1 MAIILVTNDDG
12 IHSEGLFA
20 LYNAVKS
27 LGTAYIAA
35 PESEQSGVGH
45 SLTMHRPLRP
55 RYRNEHVI
63 GVNGTPTDCVVL
75 AVKKLLPQK
84 PNLIV
89 SGINMGANMGDDV
102 TYSGTVSAAM
112 EGTLL
117 GVPSI
122 AFSLPGEE
130 PYDFGDAAKF
140 ANTISRIV
148 LREGLP
154 DDTLLNINIPNTNQI
169 RGVKLTQQG
178 KRRYDNSLHDMLDPW
193 GRKQF
198 WIGGG
203 TPRWEQGE
211 ETDFHAIKTGY
222 ISITPVH
229 LNLTNYEA
237 LEELKK
243 KWQFSSFKEEKYV

>member
-12 IHSEGLFA
+12 IQSEGLFE
-20 LYNAVKS
+20 LYNAVKP
-27 LGTAYIAA
+27 LGDTYIVA
-35 PESEQSGVGH
+35 PENEQSGVGH

-55 RYRNEHVI
+55 RYREDHVI

-75 AVKKLLPQK
+75 AIKKLLSQK
-84 PNLIV
+84 PDLVV
-89 SGINMGANMGDDV
+89 SGINMGANMGDDI

-122 AFSLPGEE
+122 AFSLPGDE

-140 ANTISRIV
+140 AKIISQIV
-148 LREGLP
+148 LRDGLP
-154 DDTLLNINIPNTNQI
+154 DDTLLNVNIPNTKQI
-169 RGVKLTQQG
+169 KGVKLTQQG

-203 TPRWEQGE
+203 TPKWEQDE
-211 ETDFHAIKTGY
+211 ETDFHAIKGGY

-229 LNLTNYEA
+229 LNLTNYGA
-237 LEELKK
+237 LKKLKK
-243 KWQFSSFKEEKYV
+243 KWQFGLF

>member
-12 IHSEGLFA
+12 IHSDGLFA
-20 LYNAVKS
+20 LYEAVKP
-27 LGTAYIAA
+27 LGDAYIVA

-45 SLTMHRPLRP
+45 SLTMHRPLKP
-55 RYRNEHVI
+55 RYRDDHVI
-63 GVNGTPTDCVVL
+63 SVNGTPTDCVVL
-75 AVKKLLPQK
+75 AIKKLLPQK
-84 PNLIV
+84 PALVV
-89 SGINMGANMGDDV
+89 SGINMGANMGDDI

-122 AFSLPGEE
+122 AFSLLGDE
-130 PYDFGDAAKF
+130 PYDFADAAKF
-140 ANTISRIV
+140 ANTISQIV
-148 LREGLP
+148 LRDSLP
-154 DDTLLNINIPNTNQI
+154 NDTLLNVNIPNMKRI
-169 RGVKLTQQG
+169 KGIKLTQQG

-211 ETDFHAIKTGY
+211 DTDFHAIKGGF

-229 LNLTNYEA
+229 LNMTNYEA

-243 KWQFSSFKEEKYV
+243 KWHFSYF